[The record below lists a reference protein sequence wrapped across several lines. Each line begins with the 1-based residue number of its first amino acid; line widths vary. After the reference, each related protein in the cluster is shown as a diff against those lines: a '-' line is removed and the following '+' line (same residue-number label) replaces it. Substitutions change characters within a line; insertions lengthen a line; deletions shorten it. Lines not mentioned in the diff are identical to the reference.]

1 MVGLVVV
8 SHSKNLALALVE
20 LVKAAGVADIPIVG
34 VGGVGEDHKEIGTD
48 GIAISE
54 AIQSVFSPDG
64 VLVLMDLGSAILNAE
79 MARDILPEEMQPHI
93 QMCAAP
99 LVEGA
104 VAAAVQ
110 IGLGSGLEAVALEA
124 KNALRPK
131 AEQIGDAA
139 PMTSE
144 APTPPMPLDWS
155 AAETITLAVPN
166 EHGLHARPAARF
178 VKLASSFD
186 AEVMVKNLANGKG
199 PVPAN
204 SLNSIATLGARQG
217 EQIEISAKGREA
229 SNVLAALRQFAAEN
243 FGDALAP
250 QKPVLPPVQAQP
262 RIGVPDIQGTPI
274 SDGIALGVLRQ
285 YHAIQPRVPDDL
297 TENPE
302 QEWQRVERA
311 LKATHQAIQTEYLKI
326 RSAVKDAADI
336 FEAHLVLL
344 DDPVLLEKTKQRIYQ
359 ERLNALKAWKVSIDD
374 IEQSYL
380 ALDDPYLRQRAADVR
395 DVGNQ
400 VLRQLSGAAAAKI
413 ELEQPVILLA
423 RELTPSQTAQLD
435 MRNVLGM
442 MTQIG
447 GATSH
452 SAILARSLGIPA
464 VVCANDR
471 LFDLANG
478 TFVAFN
484 GNDGAIWI
492 APDADILAE
501 LEAHQAHWRAKQQQ
515 FAQTRRQPAITKDG
529 QAIEI
534 AANIGNVAEATL
546 AADSGA
552 EAIGLLRS
560 EFLYLDRAN
569 APTEDEQYELLTRI
583 GQVMTGRTVI
593 VRTLDVGGDKNIPY
607 LNLPQEDNPFLGV
620 RAVRL
625 CFQRPDI
632 FATQLRAILRAGKHA
647 PFRVMFPM
655 IALVEDFQR
664 ARESLANA
672 HDALLQEGIPHQ
684 WPLETGIMVETPSA
698 AVLSPELAKQADFFS
713 IGTNDLTQ
721 YTFAAD
727 RGNPQLR
734 AYADALHPAALR
746 LIKQICDASH
756 QEGKWTGVCGELAG
770 NPLAVPLLAGLGVDE
785 LSMNAGAVPKAKAI
799 IRALN
804 IADARQLALHA
815 LETDSHAAVRQL
827 AKQFLTQH
835 LPEDVS
841 PE

>member
-20 LVKAAGVADIPIVG
+20 LVKAAGVADIPIAG

-79 MARDILPEEMQPHI
+79 MARDILPEEMQPQI

-139 PMTSE
+139 QMTSE
-144 APTPPMPLDWS
+144 TPTLPMPSDWS

-186 AEVMVKNLANGKG
+186 ADVMVKNLANGKG

-217 EQIEISAKGREA
+217 DHIEISAKGREA
-229 SNVLAALRQFAAEN
+229 SNVLAALRQLAAEN

-285 YHAIQPRVPDDL
+285 YHAIQPLVPDDL

-302 QEWQRVERA
+302 QEWRRVEHA

-344 DDPVLLEKTKQRIYQ
+344 DDPVLLEKTKQRIFQ
-359 ERLNALKAWKVSIDD
+359 ERLNALKAWKLSIDD
-374 IEQSYL
+374 VEQSYL
-380 ALDDPYLRQRAADVR
+380 ALDDHYLQQRAADVR

-400 VLRQLSGAAAAKI
+400 VLQQLSGAAAAKI

-423 RELTPSQTAQLD
+423 RELTPSQTTQLD

-442 MTQIG
+442 ITQIG

-464 VVCANDR
+464 VVCASDR

-478 TFVAFN
+478 TFIALN

-492 APDADILAE
+492 APDAEIQAK

-529 QAIEI
+529 QPIEI

-560 EFLYLDRAN
+560 EFLYLDRAK

-583 GQVMTGRTVI
+583 GQVMAGRTVI

-625 CFQRPDI
+625 CLQRPDI
-632 FATQLRAILRAGKHA
+632 FAAQLRAILRAGKHA

-684 WPLETGIMVETPSA
+684 WPLETGIMVETPAA
-698 AVLSPELAKQADFFS
+698 AVLSPELAKQVDFFS

-727 RGNPQLR
+727 RGNQQLS
-734 AYADALHPAALR
+734 AYADALHPAVLR

-815 LETDSHAAVRQL
+815 LEMDTHAAVRQL

-835 LPEDVS
+835 LPEDVY